1 MTTFPESDS
10 TTTSFPNISSFD
22 VDNSKALTTANN
34 NYVSLESFIPT
45 GIEKSP
51 KANPLWSGRKPPIP
65 VGPKV
70 LEPSTFHFKTKGSGA
85 DHRN

>member
-1 MTTFPESDS
+1 LTTFPESDS
-10 TTTSFPNISSFD
+10 TTTSFPNVSSFD

-51 KANPLWSGRKPPIP
+51 KANPL
-65 VGPKV
+65 
-70 LEPSTFHFKTKGSGA
+70 
-85 DHRN
+85 